1 MRIEGWLAAG
11 ALSLIAVPALAQSIQ
26 LKPAVRLEV
35 QGDDNVFRSSGGVVP
50 READLLTT
58 VGAGGKLTLSESL
71 QSLELRGEVAHTDYL
86 RLDELDYDQYQV
98 GAQLKLALASLLQ
111 LRVDASRERRQEN
124 FAFRDDTEN
133 GLITVDKGT
142 AELRLRVTPSWTGI
156 ALGERYQTRT
166 SREQSRDADLTEDSM
181 ELGTEYRLT
190 GYSSFGLAW
199 RQSEGDYPNRVV
211 VAGDGREKTYD
222 QQNLI
227 VRAGYRPSGLSDLT
241 AQLAYTQRTHEDP
254 AVRDFRGITG
264 RAGYTRTFSG
274 ISRLQAEIYR
284 DLFYVEDIN
293 ANYVE
298 NLGLKGLYEYR
309 WSAKLSLIGS
319 TELFRSSYQG
329 SPSQNAQGTPRSDVV
344 FGLSLGADYRP
355 FYRFSL
361 RPELR
366 HEQRGSNTA
375 NGGYHFTTAGVDL
388 VYEYGLANTR

>member
-11 ALSLIAVPALAQSIQ
+11 ALSLIAAPALAQSIQ

-35 QGDDNVFRSSGGVVP
+35 QGDDNVFRSSGGAVP

-111 LRVDASRERRQEN
+111 LRLDASRERRQEN

-211 VAGDGREKTYD
+211 VAGDGREK
-222 QQNLI
+222 NL
-227 VRAGYRPSGLSDLT
+227 
-241 AQLAYTQRTHEDP
+241 
-254 AVRDFRGITG
+254 
-264 RAGYTRTFSG
+264 
-274 ISRLQAEIYR
+274 
-284 DLFYVEDIN
+284 
-293 ANYVE
+293 
-298 NLGLKGLYEYR
+298 
-309 WSAKLSLIGS
+309 
-319 TELFRSSYQG
+319 
-329 SPSQNAQGTPRSDVV
+329 
-344 FGLSLGADYRP
+344 
-355 FYRFSL
+355 
-361 RPELR
+361 
-366 HEQRGSNTA
+366 
-375 NGGYHFTTAGVDL
+375 
-388 VYEYGLANTR
+388 